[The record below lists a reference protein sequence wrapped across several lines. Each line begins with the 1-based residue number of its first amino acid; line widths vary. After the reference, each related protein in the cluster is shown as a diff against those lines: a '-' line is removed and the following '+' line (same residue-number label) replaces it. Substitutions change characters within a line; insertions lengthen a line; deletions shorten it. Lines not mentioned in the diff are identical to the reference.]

1 MKKRRTAVCAFLLAA
16 CATLGMGY
24 AALTDNLSVNGK
36 LNTLR
41 ENSNLVV
48 KFDQSNFK
56 SEVTHGTTSASA
68 VASEW
73 GDTTVVLTFSG
84 LTTNGDTVVAKLPV
98 VNASLKAVG
107 SELDATLSAPQVSYN
122 DTNRS
127 LYKVSAVWADTTTD
141 GLTLEAARNDVSAG
155 TNVLVVTLTLNQTV
169 TTAIEQQTFT
179 VSFHA
184 TTSDAVSES

>member
-36 LNTLR
+36 LNTVR

-48 KFDQSNFK
+48 KFNGSHN
-56 SEVTHGTTSASA
+56 VTTGPGTTTTASA
-68 VASEW
+68 TPSEW
-73 GDTTVVLTFSG
+73 GDTTVVLTFSD
-84 LTTNGDTVVAKLPV
+84 LKTNGDTVIVQLPV
-98 VNASLKAVG
+98 INASQKAVND
-107 SELDATLSAPQVSYN
+107 ELDATLSEPHISYN
-122 DTNRS
+122 DTNRF
-127 LYKVSAVWADTTTD
+127 LYEVSAVWADDTND
-141 GLTLEAARNDVSAG
+141 GLTLEAARTGVDAG
-155 TNVLVVTLTLNQTV
+155 TNTLIITLTLNQTV

-184 TTSDAVSES
+184 TTA